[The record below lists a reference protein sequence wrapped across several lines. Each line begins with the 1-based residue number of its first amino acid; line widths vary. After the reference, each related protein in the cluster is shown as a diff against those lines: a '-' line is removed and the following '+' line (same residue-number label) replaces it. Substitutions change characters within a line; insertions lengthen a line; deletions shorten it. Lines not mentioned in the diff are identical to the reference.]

1 MTIEEEMVNEIR
13 RLESEIDTID
23 MEMEKLHNKM
33 LHLIGLRKKKE
44 HDLHILRMNDFGEG
58 EAQEFQT
65 SLSRLLRE
73 KV

>member
-1 MTIEEEMVNEIR
+1 MSLEEEMVNEIR
-13 RLESEIDTID
+13 KLESEIDVLD

-44 HDLHILRMNDFGEG
+44 HDLRTLRMNFGEDDR
-58 EAQEFQT
+58 EIQM
-65 SLSRLLRE
+65 SLTRLLRE

>member
-1 MTIEEEMVNEIR
+1 MTLEEEMVNEIR

-23 MEMEKLHNKM
+23 SEMEKLHNKM

-44 HDLHILRMNDFGEG
+44 HDLHILRMNDFGE
-58 EAQEFQT
+58 EQEVQT